1 MNKGELIEEVQKKL
15 GKTCTK
21 AEAERAL
28 NAVLEAIK
36 SGVKKDKVK
45 GVQLTGF
52 GTFKIKSRAARNGV
66 NPKTGAPMKIKASK
80 TVGFKA
86 GKDLKSAAA

>member
-15 GKTCTK
+15 GKACTK
-21 AEAERAL
+21 AEAERAV

-36 SGVKKDKVK
+36 NGVKKDKLVA
-45 GVQLTGF
+45 LTGF
-52 GTFKIKSRAARNGV
+52 GSFLVKKRAARNGV
-66 NPKTGAPMKIKASK
+66 NPQTGEKIKIKASK

-86 GKDLKSAAA
+86 GKNLKEVA